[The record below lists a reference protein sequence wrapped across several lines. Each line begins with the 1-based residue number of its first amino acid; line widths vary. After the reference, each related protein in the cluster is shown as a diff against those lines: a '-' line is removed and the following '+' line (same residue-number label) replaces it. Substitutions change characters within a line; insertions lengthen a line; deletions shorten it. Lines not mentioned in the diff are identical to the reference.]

1 MGENARRWDWEGRG
15 KTYRAISTLE
25 TIQSLFARRPLIC
38 GHNCLDGLL
47 REIPKLMVV
56 ILQQNKDTGCLAV
69 E

>member
-1 MGENARRWDWEGRG
+1 VNAQRWGLGGGGE
-15 KTYRAISTLE
+15 TYRAISTLE
-25 TIQSLFARRPLIC
+25 TIQSLFARRPLIS

-47 REIPKLMVV
+47 REIPKLVVV